1 MKYPEKVENITEPV
15 VTPEDPVVDEKAP
28 VGPMRGHDEFAWLKR
43 ALDPSSLRTKDN
55 ESIRTESRSV
65 TNADGSTSEV
75 LFPTLRQ
82 EIGEDGKPHLV
93 RLESEDAF
101 NRAMTEDD
109 YLSFGSPE
117 EATQY
122 STHLSD
128 TIDRNRKDY
137 NFRQQ
142 LQQEELNKQQA
153 VPTPAILPQE
163 VTQKYYSIAKTIDD
177 LGNHEFSYESVK
189 SFISAIED
197 QTEHFATEDGEWA
210 EMDLLRTFNLPQ
222 IDKLGNITFDG
233 KETTL
238 LKELEKRFPKSN
250 PSPGAELI
258 KNYLRDKIDER
269 DAPLKLPNGN
279 IITNTS
285 VLMPYMPGVAE
296 GFKTVIG
303 GTGREIGN
311 VVMDIPAIAGNIGYS
326 AGELI
331 ADTVKMIAYSPT
343 YDVFTASN
351 MLNGM
356 SYSDATSLASK
367 DAKELVEKIF
377 KYKSYAGEKPQPDT
391 MTGQMLAPMGE
402 FGLSMMVGSGMYKWG
417 SALLTKWKPLLN
429 EGNLVVK
436 QASKKAE
443 KLLAPVLG
451 GTLLQS
457 PEHRLIPFLE
467 DLGASGDWVD
477 FIKDSPDDNEF
488 MKRYKAFLDT
498 SFEATGFNLFM
509 PTLLLMGRT
518 AYNYGKPVA
527 QSVMDTKG
535 DALTVASKWW
545 DKIKYL
551 FPKQA
556 SERVMHPA
564 RKAAQSGKL
573 ADIGKVKD
581 EAMSEVQKLLAA
593 SKDGSLEAII
603 KSKGYKI
610 DEKGLVVQ
618 DKLVTR
624 TTPED
629 KINIDIVKVG
639 DEKLKLKDLT
649 KKQKVEVAEQ
659 TLKSA
664 DDLANVPQDIFNV
677 SKISSDD
684 ARHKYIQ
691 KAAVIFESIYKQGT
705 KANKET
711 IAEAEKIRKQVTAW
725 VGEENVG
732 EYLKKFGDISTSFPA
747 HMAAT
752 RQYLLEE
759 TKHFVRASDKI
770 AKIRE
775 AGDPSKQELAEYFL
789 DMFKY
794 LGAMETDVKI
804 AGNIARTLQV
814 RNNILASSE
823 VVLDSI
829 LKGASAGGSTGKE
842 NLMDIAKMISH
853 QEDPLGI
860 ANIVKRKGPLYNLF
874 ETIKSGSINGM
885 LSNAMTQTAANM
897 GIMSYAI
904 TTQFENIFSA
914 SLNAMTREFSK
925 RTGSKI
931 LGKGHGMTFGAVNAS
946 NFGMSQ
952 SLFEIFAGAHFGKRS
967 PVGSAYR
974 AGKNLQV
981 DSLKHHELS
990 DQLRTTGHHINLP
1003 WVGDVALSRGLNEEV
1018 FGEYLDTAFMKG
1030 DIGSVMKLMV
1040 NSAGL
1045 IQSAAGRAIVM
1056 TDGFWR
1062 NILERMELHKLSYI
1076 EATNIERKIA
1086 ASAGGELT
1094 NDAIQSTYMYLIR
1107 NPDPKMLEAARD
1119 SAQTGLMQANP
1130 GKTLRKIE
1138 QYKNKTSD
1146 YRGAK
1151 DWIVRNKEKS
1161 RLQNIGQSG
1170 LNWGE
1175 NAGKGIVNI
1184 VDNSARTFVASKFSF
1199 MRTMTN
1205 IYKQYVWE
1213 RGIPKFLRQL
1223 HPDNAK
1229 RFMSDEL
1236 YRQETLAKIGS
1247 GTMITSM
1254 GYTIG
1259 GKLKNELGEA
1269 EWFMEGVN
1277 AADPSTRFVKQATGT
1292 RSPEIMYKN
1301 EKGDI
1306 YSIPL
1311 DRLDPLKASMSLGAI
1326 FGSYADYW
1334 EESLALMDEGLHQD
1348 SIDMKQELSH
1358 KFYYA
1363 LGDWVMD
1370 VPMMQGVKETA
1381 GNFIPGISPYGADPQ
1396 KEAVQFLN
1404 NFINPWVS
1412 NYSSLRKAGH
1422 KIVSPF
1428 ATISQKS
1435 EKYEYEEPIEDPE
1448 FIDGRG
1454 ATRPDKRAMMNK
1466 KRTFLTKI
1474 MDEFQEATFKVA
1486 FMDRSGDNLRNPKVG
1501 QILYGLVG
1509 PEGNLVKFLPDTTLD
1524 SIERGL
1530 KTLAIPVFG
1539 KKQVRTNTSDLIL
1552 GLRVD
1557 YSDPRRWNAGPGIVL
1572 NAEQRYAWTVE
1583 AGRLNKRLFNNSYF
1597 SSHVDS
1603 VSNGAINLPQNRRIK
1618 ARLRKEVQ
1626 AKINFNRAK
1635 ALKMIM
1641 NLKKYPRNKELV
1653 QQIRFAKKQEALK
1666 TF

>member
-1 MKYPEKVENITEPV
+1 MKNPEEVENVTEPV
-15 VTPEDPVVDEKAP
+15 VDKEAP
-28 VGPMRGHDEFAWLKR
+28 KGPMRGFSSFPWLKKS
-43 ALDPSSLRTKDN
+43 LDPTSPTTENN
-55 ESIRTESRSV
+55 ESVRTASRSV
-65 TNADGSTSEV
+65 TSSDGSTSEI
-75 LFPTLRQ
+75 LYPTIRQ
-82 EIGEDGKPHLV
+82 EEDHHGNTNLV
-93 RLESEDAF
+93 QLEDEDAY
-101 NRAMTEDD
+101 NRAVAENDF
-109 YLSFGSPE
+109 LSFKNPE
-117 EATQY
+117 QATQY
-122 STHLSD
+122 STYLSD
-128 TIDRNRKDY
+128 TIDKNRKDF
-137 NFRQQ
+137 NFKQQ
-142 LQQEELNKQQA
+142 LQQDELNKKQAA
-153 VPTPAILPQE
+153 VPTPALLPKE

-177 LGNHEFSYESVK
+177 LATNEFSYESVK
-189 SFISAIED
+189 GFISAIEEK
-197 QTEHFATEDGEWA
+197 TEDFATEDGEWA
-210 EMDLLRTFNLPQ
+210 EMDLLRTFKAPN
-222 IDKLGNITFDG
+222 NE
-233 KETTL
+233 ETTL
-238 LKELEKRFPKSN
+238 LKVLELRFPKSN
-250 PSPGAELI
+250 SSPGAELI

-269 DAPLKLPNGN
+269 DSVLKLRDGN

-285 VLMPYMPGVAE
+285 VLMPYMPEVAE
-296 GFKTVIG
+296 GFKTVVG
-303 GTGREIGN
+303 GVGREIGN
-311 VVMDIPAIAGNIGYS
+311 VVMDIPAIAKNIGYS
-326 AGELI
+326 TGELI

-351 MLNGM
+351 VMNGM
-356 SYSDATSLASK
+356 DYSDATALAGK
-367 DAKELVEKIF
+367 DAKELVEKLF

-402 FGLSMMVGSGMYKWG
+402 FGVSMLVGGGMYKWG
-417 SALLTKWKPLLN
+417 SALLTKWKPLLA
-429 EGNLVVK
+429 EGTVLMQKGQKALTTSQKALKAN
-436 QASKKAE
+436 KKAE

-457 PEHRLIPFLE
+457 PENRLTPFLE
-467 DLGASGDWVD
+467 DLGASGDWLEYM
-477 FIKDSPDDNEF
+477 KDSPNDNEF

-527 QSVMDTKG
+527 QSVIDTKG
-535 DALTVASKWW
+535 DALTVASKFW

-551 FPKQA
+551 FPKLP
-556 SERVMHPA
+556 SERVIHPA

-618 DKLVTR
+618 NKLVTK

-629 KINIDIVKVG
+629 LVNIDLVKVG
-639 DEKLKLKDLT
+639 DEKLELRNLT
-649 KKQKVEVAEQ
+649 NKQRVEVAEQ

-664 DDLANVPQDIFNV
+664 DDLANVPQEIFNV

-711 IAEAEKIRKQVTAW
+711 LAEAEKIRKQVTAW
-725 VGEENVG
+725 VGEENIG

-775 AGDPSKQELAEYFL
+775 AGEPSKQELAEYFL

-853 QEDPLGI
+853 QDDPLGI
-860 ANIVKRKGPLYNLF
+860 ANIVKRKGPLYNIF
-874 ETIKSGSINGM
+874 EVIKSGAINGM
-885 LSNAMTQTAANM
+885 LSNAMTQTAANL

-925 RTGSKI
+925 RTGIKA

-952 SLFEIFAGAHFGKRS
+952 SLLEIFAGAHFGKRS
-967 PVGSAYR
+967 PLGSAYR

-1086 ASAGGELT
+1086 ESAGGELT
-1094 NDAIQSTYMYLIR
+1094 NDAIQTTYMYLIR
-1107 NPDPKMLEAARD
+1107 NPDPKLIEAARD

-1130 GKTLRKIE
+1130 GKALQKLER
-1138 QYKNKTSD
+1138 YKNKTSD
-1146 YRGAK
+1146 YRGGKAWK
-1151 DWIVRNKEKS
+1151 VSDQGSSFKNFIQS
-1161 RLQNIGQSG
+1161 AQNT
-1170 LNWGE
+1170 GE
-1175 NAGKGIVNI
+1175 NVGKGIVNT

-1247 GTMITSM
+1247 GTMITSI

-1259 GKLKNELGEA
+1259 GKLKNEVGEA
-1269 EWFMEGVN
+1269 EWFMEGVD

-1292 RSPEIMYKN
+1292 RSPEIMYKD

-1326 FGSYADYW
+1326 FGSHADYW
-1334 EESLALMDEGLHQD
+1334 EESLALMNEEGLHQD
-1348 SIDMKQELSH
+1348 SNDMKEELSH

-1422 KIVSPF
+1422 KIVSPY

-1435 EKYEYEEPIEDPE
+1435 EKYEYEEPIKDPK

-1454 ATRPDKRAMMNK
+1454 GIRPDQRSMMTK
-1466 KRTFLTKI
+1466 KRTFLTKV
-1474 MDEFQEATFKVA
+1474 MDEFIVATEKVA
-1486 FMDRSGDNLRNPKVG
+1486 FMDRTNIRNPKVG

-1539 KKQVRTNTSDLIL
+1539 RKQVRTNTSDLIL

-1557 YSDPRRWNAGPGIVL
+1557 YPDPRRWNAGPGIVL

-1583 AGRLNKRLFNNSYF
+1583 SGRLNKKLFSNDYF
-1597 SSHVDS
+1597 ASHVAS
-1603 VSNGAINLPQNRRIK
+1603 VNNGAINLPQNRRIK
-1618 ARLRKEVQ
+1618 ARLRGEVQ
-1626 AKINFNRAK
+1626 ARITHNKAK

-1641 NLKKYPRNKELV
+1641 NLKMYPRNKELV
-1653 QQIRFAKKQEALK
+1653 NQIRYSKKQAALK